1 MNPVVYKI
9 ANKAKD
15 LSNKVSFHDAI
26 KIADAC
32 RKFLP
37 DPTKFLPGPTT
48 GITLTNN
55 EIIDIIKVIKS
66 LENKGILLKGTT

>member
-37 DPTKFLPGPTT
+37 DPTKFLSGPT
-48 GITLTNN
+48 
-55 EIIDIIKVIKS
+55 II
-66 LENKGILLKGTT
+66 L